1 MTTTQTSP
9 NRETK
14 SARLGLRATPEQER
28 LLRRAAEVSR
38 KSLTEFIMDSAYRAA
53 EETLLD
59 QRLFLVDDDR
69 YQSLLEM
76 LDRPPSDNSGLRDL
90 FAKKAPWNEK

>member
-1 MTTTQTSP
+1 MTTVQTSP

-14 SARLGLRATPEQER
+14 TARLGLRATPEQER

-76 LDRPPSDNSGLRDL
+76 LDRPPSENSGLRDL
-90 FAKKAPWNEK
+90 FAKKAPWGEK

>member
-1 MTTTQTSP
+1 MPTTQTSP

-14 SARLGLRATPEQER
+14 TARLGLRATPEQER

-38 KSLTEFIMDSAYRAA
+38 KSLTEFILDSAYRAA

-59 QRLFLVDDDR
+59 QRLFLVDGDR
-69 YQSLLEM
+69 YQSLLEI
-76 LDRPPSDNSGLRDL
+76 LDRPPSENSGLRDL
-90 FAKKAPWNEK
+90 FAKKAPWDER

>member
-1 MTTTQTSP
+1 MDTTQASK

-14 SARLGLRATPEQER
+14 TARLGLRATPEQER

-38 KSLTEFIMDSAYRAA
+38 KSLTEFILDSAFRAA

-59 QRLFLVDDDR
+59 QRLFLVEGVR
-69 YQSLLEM
+69 YQRLLEI
-76 LDRPPSDNSGLRDL
+76 LNQPPAENSGLRDL
-90 FAKKAPWNEK
+90 FAKKAPWDKK

>member
-1 MTTTQTSP
+1 MTAAQTSP

-14 SARLGLRATPEQER
+14 TARLGLRATPEQEM

-38 KSLTEFIMDSAYRAA
+38 KSLTEFILDSAYKAA

-59 QRLFLVDDDR
+59 QRLFLIDDER
-69 YQSLLEM
+69 YQRLLEM
-76 LDRPPSDNSGLRDL
+76 LDRTPADNSGLRDL
-90 FAKKAPWNEK
+90 FAKKAPWDEK

>member
-1 MTTTQTSP
+1 MTIPQTSSA
-9 NRETK
+9 RKTK
-14 SARLGLRATPEQER
+14 TARLGLRATPEQER

-59 QRLFLVDDDR
+59 QRLFLVDEDR
-69 YQSLLEM
+69 YRSLLEL
-76 LDRPPSDNSGLRDL
+76 LDRPASDNSGLRDL
-90 FAKKAPWNEK
+90 FAKKAPWDEK